1 VLKLYLQNIYRN
13 DLPDNVVNLAQV
25 LDEEFHPFALF
36 NGLWTIKQDEQIM
49 QWSSQ
54 RPQDWEIGGKCKVM
68 VKDRNN

>member
-1 VLKLYLQNIYRN
+1 M
-13 DLPDNVVNLAQV
+13 NLAQV